1 MATAYQAPNFED
13 IENFNFR
20 NSSSLEYVTKS
31 EETLISMLG
40 VPKKSIYGTPRNK
53 TIDASQDHY
62 LTSVQNLKE
71 DAYLGFVSAC
81 F

>member
-1 MATAYQAPNFED
+1 
-13 IENFNFR
+13 
-20 NSSSLEYVTKS
+20 
-31 EETLISMLG
+31 MLG